1 MPCSRCKMA
10 PPMLGLLN
18 IVTKQKSFFFLS
30 VYEQFAGK
38 PCKMTWNLLQI
49 TQTSTTPSSSVFLLP
64 SFKNFLSWLRASTL
78 LHVSSLIAR
87 LMQCHV
93 GFLVMWKREREVRE
107 RGCCFARQPP
117 HKLNFRIMIQLDHHC
132 TSFSCHATYNVPFLF
147 IQIKELK
154 SFYETTYKTTI
165 NCLISRLKITCHAWD
180 YLLDNINVLAL
191 RTERRRWES
200 STKSLIFRI
209 SKNFSSNN

>member
-1 MPCSRCKMA
+1 VHVLARRRNGTKVVTNNERRMSLSKGNYIATRQRSHNTSHAMPRRIF
-10 PPMLGLLN
+10 G
-18 IVTKQKSFFFLS
+18 
-30 VYEQFAGK
+30 
-38 PCKMTWNLLQI
+38 
-49 TQTSTTPSSSVFLLP
+49 
-64 SFKNFLSWLRASTL
+64 
-78 LHVSSLIAR
+78 
-87 LMQCHV
+87 
-93 GFLVMWKREREVRE
+93 EVEE

-180 YLLDNINVLAL
+180 YLLDDTNVLAL
-191 RTERRRWES
+191 RAERRRWES

-209 SKNFSSNN
+209 SKMFSSNN